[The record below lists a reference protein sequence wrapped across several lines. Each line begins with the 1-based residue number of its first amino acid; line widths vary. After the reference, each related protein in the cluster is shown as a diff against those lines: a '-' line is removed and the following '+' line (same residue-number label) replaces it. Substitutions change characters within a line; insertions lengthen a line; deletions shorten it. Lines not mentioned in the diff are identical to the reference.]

1 MILAKLGKSHGL
13 DGWQQL
19 DFFGEDAQAI
29 LKYGPLLLLS
39 QSRTNAEPSTA
50 ESNPSTAESKPSP
63 AESEPSPA
71 ESKPRRDFSIIADDL
86 QLDNIKRLGKK
97 IIAKFTDISTPEA
110 AATRTNLFLGVR
122 RRQLPQSSEGKYYWH
137 DLMGARVISL
147 YLGQEI
153 MLGTLTAMQR
163 LASNDIME
171 VRGDSKYHYIPFIP
185 KQYVQEVTLSSETE
199 LAPPTIKVNWDPDF

>member
-1 MILAKLGKSHGL
+1 M
-13 DGWQQL
+13 

-50 ESNPSTAESKPSP
+50 ESNPSTAGSNTST
-63 AESEPSPA
+63 A